1 MAHIILAED
10 DLAMRQFLKMALTR
24 AGHAAVVFENGAEAY
39 LYLQDSRNPANLLL
53 TDIVMPEMD
62 GMELA
67 KKVGDIRPKLPVLFI
82 TGFGLTAPSQLPGGP
97 GTAQV
102 LSKPVHLANLITEIE
117 RQLIKTPA

>member
-10 DLAMRQFLKMALTR
+10 DTAMRQFLKMALTR
-24 AGHAAVVFENGAEAY
+24 AGHMPVVFENGVQAFDY
-39 LYLQDSRNPANLLL
+39 LKNKENPADLLL

-62 GMELA
+62 GVELA
-67 KKVGDIRPKLPVLFI
+67 KKMAVLRPKLPVLFI
-82 TGFGLTAPSQLPGGP
+82 TGFGLTAPSQLPGIP

-117 RQLIKTPA
+117 RQLIKVSA